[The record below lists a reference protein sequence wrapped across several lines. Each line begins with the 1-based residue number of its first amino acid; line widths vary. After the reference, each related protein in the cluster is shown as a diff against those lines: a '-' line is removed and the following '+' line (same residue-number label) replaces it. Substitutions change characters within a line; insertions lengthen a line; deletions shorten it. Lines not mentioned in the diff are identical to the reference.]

1 MAADYFKLV
10 RFFNEYI
17 VHYKELLDF
26 EYSKLDMIN
35 NDKIE
40 ELSRSLSKEQ
50 ALIMKSNSMEKKRI
64 EILGEDKDLT
74 FKEIIEKT
82 PISCRKRLEGQ
93 YEELSACVMKIKELN
108 DLANVII
115 TGRLKRVER
124 KTAELDTYDGKGG
137 VKTEHATH
145 SAIMN
150 KV

>member
-74 FKEIIEKT
+74 FKEIIEKA
-82 PISCRKRLEGQ
+82 PISCKKRLEGQ
-93 YEELSACVMKIKELN
+93 YEELSACIMKIKELN

-137 VKTEHATH
+137 VKTEHATR

>member
-64 EILGEDKDLT
+64 EILGDDKDLT
-74 FKEIIEKT
+74 FREIIEKA
-82 PISCRKRLEGQ
+82 PISCKKRLEGQ

-115 TGRLKRVER
+115 TGRLKRVEG

-137 VKTEHATH
+137 LKTEHATR

>member
-74 FKEIIEKT
+74 FKEIIEKA
-82 PISCRKRLEGQ
+82 PISCKKRLEGQ

-137 VKTEHATH
+137 LKTEHATR

>member
-35 NDKIE
+35 NDRIE

-74 FKEIIEKT
+74 FKEIIEKA
-82 PISCRKRLEGQ
+82 PLSCKKRLEGQ

-108 DLANVII
+108 DLANIII

-124 KTAELDTYDGKGG
+124 RTAELDTYDGKGG
-137 VKTEHATH
+137 VKTEHVTR

>member
-17 VHYKELLDF
+17 AHYKELLNF

-40 ELSRSLSKEQ
+40 ELSLSLSKEQ

-74 FKEIIEKT
+74 FKEIIEKA
-82 PISCRKRLEGQ
+82 PISCKKRLEGQ

-137 VKTEHATH
+137 VKTEHATR

>member
-74 FKEIIEKT
+74 FKEIIEKA
-82 PISCRKRLEGQ
+82 PISCKKRLEGQ

-124 KTAELDTYDGKGG
+124 MTTELDTYDGKGG
-137 VKTEHATH
+137 VKTEHATR

>member
-40 ELSRSLSKEQ
+40 ELSLSLSKEQ

-64 EILGEDKDLT
+64 EILGDDKDLT
-74 FKEIIEKT
+74 FKEIIEKA
-82 PISCRKRLEGQ
+82 PISCKKRLEGQ

-137 VKTEHATH
+137 VKTEHATR